1 MTTLKNG
8 GTKTMKPV
16 IIVAI
21 TAILIGC
28 LVGTCIFHFNKYT
41 TASTAYILDLRKQ
54 VDSLQTELFI
64 ERTNI
69 GRYEMALELLKSE
82 DSLAAKQFEN
92 QLNQTE

>member
-1 MTTLKNG
+1 
-8 GTKTMKPV
+8 MKPV
-16 IIVAI
+16 TVVAI

-64 ERTNI
+64 QKTNV

>member
-1 MTTLKNG
+1 MKTT
-8 GTKTMKPV
+8 T
-16 IIVAI
+16 IIIAVGL
-21 TAILIGC
+21 TIGFII
-28 LVGTCIFHFNKYT
+28 GTCIMEFNKYT

-64 ERTNI
+64 QKTNV